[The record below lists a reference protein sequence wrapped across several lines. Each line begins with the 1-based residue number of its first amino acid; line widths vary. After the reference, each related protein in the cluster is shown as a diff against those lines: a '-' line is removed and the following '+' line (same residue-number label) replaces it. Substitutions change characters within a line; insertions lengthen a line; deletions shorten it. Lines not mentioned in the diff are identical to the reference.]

1 MGYTI
6 RLIEAGENAV
16 RRIME
21 WEVEVK
27 VFGLGGQIE
36 KFAAS
41 EIERGM
47 DSSAT
52 FMNQYAK
59 TA

>member
-1 MGYTI
+1 
-6 RLIEAGENAV
+6 
-16 RRIME
+16 ME

-47 DSSAT
+47 ESSAT